1 MVVALRS
8 LDVAVVCAVVGWWGY
23 LLTSKRSHGSLP
35 PSPAL
40 APVIGSVKQMMS
52 KQLWLVVQQWGREIG
67 DVVYLSV
74 WGQPIVFL
82 NSRQAAF
89 ELLDRRGAIYSDR
102 PRMVMGGELC
112 GCADMVAFTSY
123 GNQFKRHRRLF
134 TQAFGPQH
142 IPAYRPL
149 MLDATLDIIH
159 RLIDTPEQFQTHFR
173 RYAGGLALQVVYG
186 YRPSTTGPDG
196 FLELA
201 EECMDLLANRISP
214 SGSVWLVDVIP
225 QLKVLPSWLPGASFK
240 RLARQWKPRM
250 EAFVNLPYVWVKSMV
265 SSGNAST
272 SFCATLLEDKREKMT
287 ELFEHDLKWV
297 ANSMYAA
304 SADTTIGTM
313 SHFVLAMTQHLEVLE
328 RAQDEIDRV
337 VGNDRLPTFD
347 DRAHLPYVDAIV
359 SETLRYAAPTPLG
372 LPHRLSQ
379 DDVYEN
385 MYIPK
390 GTLVFANIWALLQDP
405 ELFPEPSRYN
415 PDRYLNLNEE
425 RFATMD
431 PRNYVFG
438 FGRRI
443 CPGEHMV
450 DSSVWLLIVCM
461 IATLKIDKAKDST
474 GNPIEPVVEYPNS
487 VFRTPAPFKCSIT
500 PRSAKALALLDAN
513 EH

>member
-1 MVVALRS
+1 MTITLSR
-8 LDVAVVCAVVGWWGY
+8 LDTAVVCAAVGWLGY
-23 LLTSKRSHGSLP
+23 LLTSGRSHGTLP
-35 PSPAL
+35 PSPKL
-40 APVIGSVKQMMS
+40 TPVIGTVRQMMS
-52 KQLWLVVQQWGREIG
+52 KQIWLVVQRWGVELG

-74 WGQPIVFL
+74 WGQPLLFL
-82 NSRQAAF
+82 NSRHAAL
-89 ELLDRRGAIYSDR
+89 ELLDKRGAIYSDR

-134 TQAFGPQH
+134 TSAFGPQH

-159 RLIDTPEQFQTHFR
+159 RLIDTPEQFQSHFR

-186 YRPSTTGPDG
+186 YRPSTTGSDD

-225 QLKVLPSWLPGASFK
+225 QLKMLPSWFPGASFK
-240 RLARQWKPRM
+240 RMARQWKPRM
-250 EAFVNLPYVWVKSMV
+250 EAFVNLPYSWVKSMV
-265 SSGNAST
+265 ASGNATT
-272 SFCATLLEDKREKMT
+272 SFCATVIEDKREKMT
-287 ELFEHDLKWV
+287 EQFEHDLKWV

-313 SHFVLAMTQHLEVLE
+313 SHFVLAMTQHPEILQ
-328 RAQDEIDRV
+328 RAQKEIDRV
-337 VGNDRLPTFD
+337 TGNERLPTFE
-347 DRAHLPYVDAIV
+347 DRANLPYVDAIV
-359 SETLRYAAPTPLG
+359 SETLRYASPTPLG

-385 MYIPK
+385 QFIPK

-405 ELFPEPSRYN
+405 EIYPEPSTFK
-415 PDRYLNLNEE
+415 PDRFLNLSEE
-425 RFATMD
+425 RFAVMD

-450 DSSVWLLIVCM
+450 DSSVWLLIACM
-461 IATLKIDKAKDST
+461 IATLDIRKAKDVA
-474 GNPIEPVVEYPNS
+474 GNTIEPVVEYPNS
-487 VFRTPAPFKCSIT
+487 VFRTPAPFECSIT
-500 PRSAKALALLDAN
+500 PRSEKAIAVLGEA
-513 EH
+513 